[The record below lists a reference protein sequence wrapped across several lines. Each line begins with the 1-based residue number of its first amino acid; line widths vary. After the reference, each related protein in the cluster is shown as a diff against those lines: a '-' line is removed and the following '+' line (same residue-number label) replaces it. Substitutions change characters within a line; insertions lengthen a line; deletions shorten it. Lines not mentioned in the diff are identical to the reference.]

1 MNQEYRKL
9 IADEFRNC
17 VDSTISRI
25 TNNEQ
30 TYRPFHTALLSQEA
44 VFWSAFE
51 RSFSTS
57 FGQRVIEQIA
67 KLVALSNGA
76 ENAERQ
82 VETNIEIDVAYEDAI
97 HRYMQNLRAHN
108 PNAQRAWQ
116 PALAQIMAVPTSG
129 QLVKIRVIS
138 DLWWRK
144 NGVNNY

>member
-57 FGQRVIEQIA
+57 FGQ
-67 KLVALSNGA
+67 
-76 ENAERQ
+76 
-82 VETNIEIDVAYEDAI
+82 
-97 HRYMQNLRAHN
+97 
-108 PNAQRAWQ
+108 
-116 PALAQIMAVPTSG
+116 
-129 QLVKIRVIS
+129 
-138 DLWWRK
+138 
-144 NGVNNY
+144 